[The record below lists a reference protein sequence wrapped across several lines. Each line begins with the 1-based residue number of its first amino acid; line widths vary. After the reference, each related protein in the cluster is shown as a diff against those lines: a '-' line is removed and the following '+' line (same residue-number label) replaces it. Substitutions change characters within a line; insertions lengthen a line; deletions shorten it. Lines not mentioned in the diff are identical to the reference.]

1 MKKQLLLTLFSL
13 SFSHLIFAQKPL
25 PIEYGKISVE
35 DLRMKTYAKDSS
47 AEAVVL
53 CDYGDYSY
61 AFGDNYPYVIYK
73 RHVRIKIL
81 KKSAFDRASIRIGYR
96 VGYDKK
102 NETIRDF
109 KAATYNLEN
118 ESIKTYPIDEKSIF
132 EDKANK
138 AYYYKT
144 FTLPQIREGS
154 IIEYSY
160 EIESGFWYDLRSWE
174 FQKDIP
180 VVWSELRGKIPGYFN
195 FNVTLQ
201 SLTPLFINENEQGSE
216 NFMRGS
222 IRDPYLQY
230 RFVMKDISALKKE
243 PFLTT
248 IENFRSKIDFELS
261 ATYFPDQA
269 KMDYSQTWEALNTTL
284 LMDENFG
291 RAIKKFDKA
300 DDLAKTLKIL
310 HKDTLGLV
318 SAAYKLIQTTM
329 RWNELE
335 RFMTS
340 ENLDKI
346 FEKRT
351 GTSAEIN
358 FMLVRLLRECGL
370 EANPVILSTRSNGKV
385 SDLVLLDRF
394 NYVVAHITLG
404 GKDVLLDAT
413 DNLTTVGMLPIRCLN
428 ERGRLIAKKGSRW
441 ITISPSPTR
450 RKITINNMTVGT
462 DQSIKGISQTTFIG
476 HSAADFRNTVL
487 SKGKDN
493 YISDYKKIRPNQSIE
508 SLQIANLDTL
518 EKEPSMTVK
527 TTFNEAYSTAGGRMY
542 ITPMLGEG
550 EESNPFKI
558 EERQFPVDFGVP
570 QEETYLATLSLPEG
584 YIVEE
589 MPKAESILLPNN
601 GGRFLFSCIN
611 ENGELKITSK
621 ITLKKAIYSSE
632 EYRFLREFYS
642 RIVSKHAEQIV
653 LKRKDE

>member
-1 MKKQLLLTLFSL
+1 MKKQLLFLLFYL
-13 SFSHLIFAQKPL
+13 SISHLIYAQKPS
-25 PIEYGKISVE
+25 PIEFGKIPVE

-61 AFGDNYPYVIYK
+61 GFTDNYPYVIYK

-81 KKSAFDRASIRIGYR
+81 KKSAFDRASIKIGYR

-118 ESIKTYPIDEKSIF
+118 ESIKAYPVDEKSVF
-132 EDKANK
+132 EDKVDK

-160 EIESGFWYDLRSWE
+160 EMESGFWYDLRSWE

-201 SLTPLFINENEQGSE
+201 SLSPLFINENEEGKD
-216 NFMRGS
+216 NFMRS
-222 IRDPYLQY
+222 TIRDPYLQY
-230 RFVMKDISALKKE
+230 RFVMKDVSALKKE

-269 KMDYSQTWEALNTTL
+269 KMDYSQTWEALNNTL

-291 RAIKKFDKA
+291 KAIKKFDKA
-300 DDLAKTLKIL
+300 DDIAKVLKVI
-310 HKDTLGLV
+310 HKDTLSLV

-329 RWNELE
+329 QWNNLE
-335 RFMTS
+335 RFTTS

-358 FMLVRLLRECGL
+358 LMLVKLLRECGL
-370 EANPVILSTRSNGKV
+370 EANPVILSTRNNGKV

-394 NYVVAHITLG
+394 NYVVAHLMLG

-413 DNLTTVGMLPIRCLN
+413 NSLMPVGMLPIRCLN

-441 ITISPSPTR
+441 ITINPAPIR
-450 RKITINNMTVGT
+450 RKITINTMTIGT
-462 DQSIKGISQTTFIG
+462 DQSIKGIGQTTFVG

-493 YISDYKKIRPNQSIE
+493 YLSDYKKIRPNQSIE

-518 EKEPSMTVK
+518 EKEPNLTVK
-527 TTFNEAYSTAGGRMY
+527 TTFNEAYSMAGGRIY

-558 EERQFPVDFGVP
+558 QDRQFPVDFGVP
-570 QEETYLATLSLPEG
+570 QEGTYLATLSLPRG

-589 MPKAESILLPNN
+589 MPKMESILLPNN
-601 GGRFLFSCIN
+601 GGRFLFSCVN

-621 ITLKKAIYSSE
+621 IILKKAIYSSE
-632 EYRFLREFYS
+632 EYRSLREFYS

-653 LKRKDE
+653 LKKE

>member
-1 MKKQLLLTLFSL
+1 MKKQLLLLLFL
-13 SFSHLIFAQKPL
+13 LLFSHLILAQKPS
-25 PIEYGKISVE
+25 PIEFGNIPLE
-35 DLRMKTYAKDSS
+35 DLQMKTYAKDSS

-53 CDYGDYSY
+53 CDFGDYSY
-61 AFGDNYPYVIYK
+61 TFNDNYPYVIYK

-81 KKSAFDRASIRIGYR
+81 KKSGFDRASIRIGYR

-109 KAATYNLEN
+109 KAVTYNVEN
-118 ESIKTYPIDEKSIF
+118 ASIIEYPIDEKSIF

-160 EIESGFWYDLRSWE
+160 EMESGIWYDLRSWE
-174 FQKDIP
+174 FQKNIP

-201 SLTPLFINENEQGSE
+201 SLTSLYINENEEGRD

-222 IRDPYLQY
+222 IKDPYLQY
-230 RFVMKDISALKKE
+230 RFVMKDIPALKTE

-261 ATYFPDQA
+261 ATYFPNQA

-284 LMDENFG
+284 LMNENFG
-291 RAIKKFDKA
+291 KAIKRFDKA
-300 DDLAKTLKIL
+300 EDIAKDLKIHHL
-310 HKDTLGLV
+310 DTLGLV
-318 SAAYKLIQTTM
+318 TAAYKLIQTTM
-329 RWNELE
+329 QWNEIE
-335 RFMTS
+335 QFGTT

-358 FMLVRLLRECGL
+358 LMLVRLLRECGL
-370 EANPVILSTRSNGKV
+370 EANPVILSTRHNGRV

-394 NYVVAHITLG
+394 NYVVAHIMLR

-413 DNLTTVGMLPIRCLN
+413 NNLMTLGMLPIRCLN

-441 ITISPSPTR
+441 IAIVPSPVR
-450 RKITINNMTVGT
+450 KKITINTMTIGT
-462 DQSIKGISQTTFIG
+462 DQSIKGNSQITFVG
-476 HSAADFRNTVL
+476 HSAADFRNAVL
-487 SKGKDN
+487 LKGKDSYLSN
-493 YISDYKKIRPNQSIE
+493 YKKNRPNQAIE
-508 SLQIANLDTL
+508 SLEIINLDTL
-518 EKEPSMTVK
+518 EKEASLSVK
-527 TTFNEAYSTAGGRMY
+527 TTFNEAYSMAGERIY

-550 EESNPFKI
+550 ERNNPFNLN
-558 EERQFPVDFGVP
+558 ERQYPVDFGVP
-570 QEETYLATLSLPEG
+570 QEETYIANFLLPVG
-584 YIVEE
+584 YAVEE
-589 MPKAESILLPNN
+589 MPKMENVLLPNN

-621 ITLKKAIYSSE
+621 ITLKKAIYSPE
-632 EYRFLREFYS
+632 EYHSLREFYS
-642 RIVSKHAEQIV
+642 KIVSKHAEQVV
-653 LKRKDE
+653 LKKQ

>member
-1 MKKQLLLTLFSL
+1 MKRQLLLLLFL
-13 SFSHLIFAQKPL
+13 LLFSHLILAQKPS
-25 PIEYGKISVE
+25 PIEFGNIPLE
-35 DLRMKTYAKDSS
+35 DLQMKTYAKDSS

-61 AFGDNYPYVIYK
+61 TFNDNYPYVIYK

-81 KKSAFDRASIRIGYR
+81 KKSGFDRASIRIGYR

-109 KAATYNLEN
+109 KAVTYNVEN
-118 ESIKTYPIDEKSIF
+118 ASIIEYPIDEKSIF

-160 EIESGFWYDLRSWE
+160 EMESGIWYDLRSWE
-174 FQKDIP
+174 FQKNIP

-201 SLTPLFINENEQGSE
+201 SLTSLYINENEEGRD

-222 IRDPYLQY
+222 IKDPYLQY
-230 RFVMKDISALKKE
+230 RFVMKDIPALKTE

-261 ATYFPDQA
+261 ATYFPNQA

-284 LMDENFG
+284 LMNENFG
-291 RAIKKFDKA
+291 KAIKRFDKA
-300 DDLAKTLKIL
+300 EDIAKALKIL
-310 HKDTLGLV
+310 HPDTLGLV
-318 SAAYKLIQTTM
+318 TAAYKLIQTTM
-329 RWNELE
+329 QWNEME
-335 RFMTS
+335 RFDTT

-358 FMLVRLLRECGL
+358 LMLVRLLRECGL
-370 EANPVILSTRSNGKV
+370 EANPVILSTRHNGRV

-394 NYVVAHITLG
+394 NYVVAHIMLR

-413 DNLTTVGMLPIRCLN
+413 NNLMTLGMLPIRCLN

-441 ITISPSPTR
+441 IAIVPSPVR
-450 RKITINNMTVGT
+450 KKITINTMTIGT
-462 DQSIKGISQTTFIG
+462 DQSIKGSSQITFVG
-476 HSAADFRNTVL
+476 HSAADFRNAVL
-487 SKGKDN
+487 LKGKDSYLSN
-493 YISDYKKIRPNQSIE
+493 YKKNRPNQTIE
-508 SLQIANLDTL
+508 SLEIINLDTL
-518 EKEPSMTVK
+518 EKEASLSVK
-527 TTFNEAYSTAGGRMY
+527 TTFNEAYSMAGERIY

-550 EESNPFKI
+550 ERNNPFNLN
-558 EERQFPVDFGVP
+558 ERQYPVDFGVP
-570 QEETYLATLSLPEG
+570 QEETYIANFLLPVG
-584 YIVEE
+584 YAVEE
-589 MPKAESILLPNN
+589 MPKMENVLLPNN

-611 ENGELKITSK
+611 ENGELKIISK
-621 ITLKKAIYSSE
+621 ITLKKAIYSPE
-632 EYRFLREFYS
+632 EYHSLREFYGK
-642 RIVSKHAEQIV
+642 IVSKHAEQVV
-653 LKRKDE
+653 LKKQ

>member
-1 MKKQLLLTLFSL
+1 MKKQLLLLLFSL

-25 PIEYGKISVE
+25 PIEYGKISME

-61 AFGDNYPYVIYK
+61 SFGDNYPYVIYK

-81 KKSAFDRASIRIGYR
+81 KKSGFDRANVKIGYR

-109 KAATYNLEN
+109 KATTYNLEN
-118 ESIKTYPIDEKSIF
+118 EFIKTYPIDEKSIF

-144 FTLPQIREGS
+144 FTLPQIREGA

-160 EIESGFWYDLRSWE
+160 VIESGFWYDLRSWE

-195 FNVTLQ
+195 FSVTLQ
-201 SLTPLFINENEQGSE
+201 SLTPLFINENEEGKE
-216 NFMRGS
+216 NFMRS
-222 IRDPYLQY
+222 TIRDPYLQY

-261 ATYFPDQA
+261 ATQFPDQA
-269 KMDYSQTWEALNTTL
+269 RMDYSQTWEALNTTL

-291 RAIKKFDKA
+291 KAIKKFDKA
-300 DDLAKTLKIL
+300 DDIAKALKVI
-310 HKDTLGLV
+310 HKDTLSLV
-318 SAAYKLIQTTM
+318 SAAYKLIQNTM

-335 RFMTS
+335 RFTTS

-358 FMLVRLLRECGL
+358 LMLVRLLRECGL
-370 EANPVILSTRSNGKV
+370 EANPVILSTRTNGKV

-394 NYVVAHITLG
+394 NYVVAHLMLG

-413 DNLTTVGMLPIRCLN
+413 ENLTTVGMLPIRCLN

-441 ITISPSPTR
+441 IAINTSPTR
-450 RKITINNMTVGT
+450 RKITMNNMTINT
-462 DQSIKGISQTTFIG
+462 DQSIKGISQITFIG
-476 HSAADFRNTVL
+476 HSAVNFRNAVL
-487 SKGKDN
+487 LKGKDN
-493 YISDYKKIRPNQSIE
+493 YLSEYKKIRPNQSIE
-508 SLQIANLDTL
+508 SLKIANLDTL

-527 TTFNEAYSTAGGRMY
+527 TTFNEAYSMAGGRMY

-550 EESNPFKI
+550 EASNPFKI

-570 QEETYLATLSLPEG
+570 QEETYLAMLSLPEG
-584 YIVEE
+584 YMVEE
-589 MPKAESILLPNN
+589 MPKVESILLPNN
-601 GGRFLFSCIN
+601 GGRFLFSCLN

-621 ITLKKAIYSSE
+621 ITLKKAIYSPE
-632 EYRFLREFYS
+632 EYQSLREFYS

-653 LKRKDE
+653 LKKK

>member
-1 MKKQLLLTLFSL
+1 MKKSLSLILILL
-13 SFSHLIFAQKPL
+13 SFSHLLFAQKPL
-25 PIEYGKISVE
+25 PIEFGKVPLE

-47 AEAVVL
+47 AEDVVL

-61 AFGDNYPYVIYK
+61 SFGDNYPYVIYR

-81 KKSAFDRASIRIGYR
+81 KKSGFDRASIKIGYR

-102 NETIRDF
+102 NETIRGF

-118 ESIKTYPIDEKSIF
+118 ELIKVYPIDEKSIF

-138 AYYYKT
+138 AYYFKT

-160 EIESGFWYDLRSWE
+160 EMESGFWYDLRSWE

-180 VVWSELRGKIPGYFN
+180 VVWSELRGKVPGYFN
-195 FNVTLQ
+195 FKVTLQ
-201 SLTPLFINENEQGSE
+201 SLTPLHINENEQGE
-216 NFMRGS
+216 DNFMRGS

-230 RFVMKDISALKKE
+230 RFVMKDVSALKKE

-269 KMDYSQTWEALNTTL
+269 KMDYSQTWEALSTTL

-291 RAIKKFDKA
+291 KAIKRFDKA

-310 HKDTLGLV
+310 HPDTLGLV

-329 RWNELE
+329 QWNELE
-335 RFMTS
+335 RFTTN

-358 FMLVRLLRECGL
+358 LMLVRLLRECGL
-370 EANPVILSTRSNGKV
+370 EANPVILSTRNNGRV

-394 NYVVAHITLG
+394 NYVVAHLVLG
-404 GKDVLLDAT
+404 GKDILLDAT
-413 DNLTTVGMLPIRCLN
+413 NSLMPVGVLPIRCLN
-428 ERGRLIAKKGSRW
+428 ERGRLIAKRGSRW
-441 ITISPSPTR
+441 ITINPSPIR
-450 RKITINNMTVGT
+450 RKITINTMTIGT

-476 HSAADFRNTVL
+476 HSATDFRNTVL
-487 SKGKDN
+487 SKGKN
-493 YISDYKKIRPNQSIE
+493 SYLSDYKKIRPNQSIE

-518 EKEPSMTVK
+518 EKEPSLTVK
-527 TTFNEAYSTAGGRMY
+527 TTFNEAYSMAGERIY
-542 ITPMLGEG
+542 ISPMLGEG
-550 EESNPFKI
+550 ESSNPFKI
-558 EERQFPVDFGVP
+558 QERQYPVDFGVP
-570 QEETYLATLSLPEG
+570 QEETYIANLSLPEG
-584 YIVEE
+584 YAVEE
-589 MPKAESILLPNN
+589 MPKMESLSLPNN

-621 ITLKKAIYSSE
+621 IILKKAIYSPE
-632 EYRFLREFYS
+632 EYHSLREFYS
-642 RIVSKHAEQIV
+642 RIVSKHAEQVV
-653 LKRKDE
+653 LKRRGE